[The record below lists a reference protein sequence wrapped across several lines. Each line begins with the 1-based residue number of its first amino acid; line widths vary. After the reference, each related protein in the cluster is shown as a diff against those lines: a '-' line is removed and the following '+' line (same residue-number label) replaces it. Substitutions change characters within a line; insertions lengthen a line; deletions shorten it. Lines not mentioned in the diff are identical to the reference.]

1 MADVRLKEETLER
14 LKGQLVGK
22 IMYRKRKKKIEKGCS
37 DLIGV
42 CLGEIRSISSN
53 GLVYVYNKE
62 YREHN
67 KFSLLELKENLGV
80 NYVISNRYI

>member
-1 MADVRLKEETLER
+1 MAEVKLKQEALER

-22 IMYRKRKKKIEKGCS
+22 IMYRKRNKKSQKGCDS
-37 DLIGV
+37 LLGV
-42 CLGEIRSISSN
+42 CVGEIRSISSN